1 MCLKSS
7 LYQVSL
13 LVLINLGF
21 GCQSADTSLT
31 PDDSTYFPIQTGDYW
46 IYQVTQETY
55 TLTSAPTTR
64 TYQIQ
69 QKISNSYTQ
78 NGQVFYQIEESIKP
92 SAQSDWQI
100 NAIRTV
106 YKNLSEVISQD
117 NNVPKVQ
124 MLFPI
129 AASTNWNLNTYNANP
144 DTVLHYQ
151 NAGSPFKVGSQ
162 TFDNT
167 VSVLGTNDS
176 TLINQQKYSRV
187 YAQNIGLVY
196 RENTSLAYCQSS
208 PDCIGKG
215 IISAGSRQ
223 KWSLIAS
230 NRLK

>member
-1 MCLKSS
+1 MRLKSS
-7 LYQVSL
+7 LYQVTLLTMISL
-13 LVLINLGF
+13 GV
-21 GCQSADTSLT
+21 GCQSTNTSPT

-55 TLTSAPTTR
+55 TLTGAPTTR
-64 TYQIQ
+64 TYQLQ

-78 NGQVFYQIEESIKP
+78 NGQVVYQVEESIKLP
-92 SAQSDWQI
+92 TQSDWQI

-117 NNVPKVQ
+117 GNVPKLQ
-124 MLFPI
+124 LLFPV
-129 AASTNWNLNTYNANP
+129 AASTSWNLNTYNANP

-151 NAGSPFKVGSQ
+151 DAGRPFKVGSQ
-162 TFDNT
+162 TFDHT

-187 YAQNIGLVY
+187 YAQNVGLVY
-196 RENTSLAYCQSS
+196 RENTSLAYCQST

-230 NRLK
+230 NRLN